1 MYSYVLPKTVS
12 QVLVMVA
19 PVALVVAPVMA
30 PGEED
35 EVVLAAQGAVA
46 VAVAAVLAPVPCHT
60 SHPLDCTG
68 PCR

>member
-30 PGEED
+30 PGDED
-35 EVVLAAQGAVA
+35 EVVLAAQGG
-46 VAVAAVLAPVPCHT
+46 VAVAAVLALVPCHT
-60 SHPLDCTG
+60 SHPLDYTG